1 MREEQPPVD
10 ENARVDALRRYGIL
24 DTPRE
29 EAYDDLASLAAQ
41 VCGTPLAMIGFLDT
55 DRVWFKSTVGFD
67 ATEMPRD
74 RTFCA
79 HAVVVREVLVVP
91 DAAADPR
98 FSSNPLVTS
107 APGVRFYAGVPLFSR
122 EGYALGTLC
131 VVDRVGREILPAQL
145 SALRALA
152 RQVTAQLELRR
163 RLTELA
169 QAVSD
174 RTRAQEELD
183 LMFTLSIDMLC
194 VAGFDGYY
202 KRLNPAWEKTLGYS
216 KEELFA
222 KPYVEFVHPE
232 DREITLKEGEKL
244 ALGRDVIFFENR
256 YICRD
261 GSYRWLAWTATP
273 WKEQQLIF
281 AAARDITERKRAEE
295 DLRRTARE
303 LEAARKA
310 EEDNTARLGQLVR
323 ELESSRLRAE
333 EATSAK
339 SEFLANMS
347 HEIRTPLNAI
357 VGMTDL
363 ALQTRLNTEQREYL
377 NVIRDSTDSL
387 LALVNDLLDFS
398 KIEARKLELE
408 RAEFN
413 LHDVLDDT
421 LRILSF
427 RAHEKDLELISDIE
441 MEIPEL
447 LIGDSARLRQVL
459 MNIVGNAIKFTEQ
472 GEVILEVGLDS
483 LATDKTQLRFSVS
496 DTGIGIPAGNGMTI
510 FQAFSQADSS
520 TTRRFGGTGL
530 GLAIASQLVGLMGGR
545 IWYESTVGKGTTFHF
560 TARFDLPERPASSAA
575 PKYSRLLEGIRA
587 LIADKSPT
595 NRRILSEVL
604 SQWRMKPSTV
614 SGGLQAL
621 AAMKGAAA
629 AGAAFPLAIID
640 MRMPGLDGL
649 ALAGRM
655 RRSPKLAKTR
665 IILLTTAN
673 RSVDYAAARRLGI
686 DARLRKPVKR
696 SELLNSLIRL
706 VSPQTGE
713 TAISLH
719 AAAAGRSARRLRIL
733 LVEDN
738 PVNQRVAVR
747 LMERRG
753 HEVVVASDG
762 AEALSKLDRAVDHKF
777 DVVLM
782 DVQMPVM
789 GGYEATAAI
798 RARERTTGAHLPI
811 VAMTAGATK
820 EERESCLRA
829 GMDAHLTKPVRSET
843 LYRVVESFG
852 RASAAAVPGARGG
865 IDAGGSLNEAA
876 LMAHVGGDQQLLR
889 ELVDL
894 FLEDLPER
902 LAAVRKAVRK
912 RDALALSSAAHALKG
927 AVSHFAARDTSEFAL
942 KLERMGRTGDL
953 DGAEEAFDGLK
964 SEIGRLTRALAAYR
978 RRIRPRRNNRPG
990 RARTAGRGVARAT
1003 SRSSQKTEAR
1013 SPVRGRARRG
1023 TERRGK

>member
-1 MREEQPPVD
+1 MRVEEPSVD

-41 VCGTPLAMIGFLDT
+41 VCGTPVAMIGFLDT
-55 DRVWFKSTVGFD
+55 DRVWFKSAVGFD
-67 ATEMPRD
+67 VTEMPRD
-74 RTFCA
+74 KTFCA
-79 HAVVVREVLVVP
+79 HAVVAREVLVIP
-91 DAAADPR
+91 DAAQDPR

-107 APGVRFYAGVPLFSR
+107 SPGVRFYAGVPLFSR

-131 VVDRVGREILPAQL
+131 VIDRVGRSLLPPQL
-145 SALRALA
+145 SALEALA

-163 RLTELA
+163 RLMELA

-174 RTRAQEELD
+174 RTHAQEELD

-194 VAGFDGYY
+194 TAGFDGYY

-216 KEELFA
+216 KAELFS
-222 KPYVEFVHPE
+222 KPYVEFVHPD
-232 DREITLKEGEKL
+232 DREITLKEAEKL
-244 ALGRDVIFFENR
+244 AHGLDVIFFENR
-256 YICRD
+256 YLCRD

-273 WKEQQLIF
+273 WREQQLIF

-310 EEDNTARLGQLVR
+310 EEDNTARLAQLVK
-323 ELESSRLRAE
+323 ELESARFRAE

-363 ALQTRLNTEQREYL
+363 ALQTRLNSEQREYL
-377 NVIRDSTDSL
+377 NVVRDSTESL

-398 KIEARKLELE
+398 KIEARKVELE
-408 RAEFN
+408 HAEFS

-421 LRILSF
+421 LRILSL
-427 RAHEKDLELISDIE
+427 RAHEKDLELIGDIE

-447 LIGDSARLRQVL
+447 LIGDSARLRQIL

-472 GEVILEVGLDS
+472 GEVVLEVGLDS
-483 LATDKTQLRFSVS
+483 LATDKAQLRFSVR
-496 DTGIGIPAGNGMTI
+496 DTGIGIPAENGMTI

-545 IWYESTVGKGTTFHF
+545 IWYESTVGKGSTFHF
-560 TARFDLPERPASSAA
+560 NARFDLPERPASSPASQ
-575 PKYSRLLEGIRA
+575 YSRLLDG
-587 LIADKSPT
+587 LPVLVADKSPT
-595 NRRILSEVL
+595 NRRILSEIL
-604 SQWRMKPSTV
+604 SQWKMKPTTV
-614 SGGLQAL
+614 GGGLQAL
-621 AAMKGAAA
+621 AALKRAAA
-629 AGAAFPLAIID
+629 AGAAFPLAILD
-640 MRMPGLDGL
+640 AHMPGLDGL
-649 ALAGRM
+649 ALAGRI
-655 RRSPKLAKTR
+655 RRSPKLARTG
-665 IILLTTAN
+665 IILLTTAG
-673 RSVDYAAARRLGI
+673 RPVDYAASRRLEIHGRI
-686 DARLRKPVKR
+686 RKPVKR
-696 SELLNSLIRL
+696 SELLSSLIRL
-706 VSPQTGE
+706 VSPPADE
-713 TAISLH
+713 TAAPSH
-719 AAAAGRSARRLRIL
+719 APATRPRRLRIL

-747 LMERRG
+747 LLERRG
-753 HEVVVASDG
+753 HDVVVAADG
-762 AEALSKLDRAVDHKF
+762 AEAISKLEKAVDRKF

-798 RARERTTGAHLPI
+798 RARERMTGAHLPI
-811 VAMTAGATK
+811 VAMTAGAAK
-820 EERESCLRA
+820 DDRESCLRA
-829 GMDAHLTKPVRSET
+829 GMDAHLTKPVRSEN

-852 RASAAAVPGARGG
+852 STASSAASGVRSGK
-865 IDAGGSLNEAA
+865 DAGGSLNEAA

-889 ELVDL
+889 ELVGL

-902 LAAVRKAVRK
+902 LAAVRKAVRR
-912 RDALALSSAAHALKG
+912 RDAQALSSAAHALKG
-927 AVSHFAARDTSEFAL
+927 AVSHFAARDTFELAL

-953 DGAEEAFDGLK
+953 DGAEEAFDDLK
-964 SEIGRLTRALAAYR
+964 SEVGRLTHALAAYR
-978 RRIRPRRNNRPG
+978 SRIKPRRIS
-990 RARTAGRGVARAT
+990 RARRAQPAGRVVAGAT
-1003 SRSSQKTEAR
+1003 SRGGRKTKPR
-1013 SPVRGRARRG
+1013 LPVRRQAGRS